1 MQIAAELYHLDSTDI
16 ESVAQTG
23 NWRRLT
29 KVLLK
34 RREFTPEIAA
44 KSAHLFSVRSITGA
58 YLQPGFVDCNGKGVY
73 RAANPPGGALLTVWL
88 KEFTGDEIKI
98 EITKAS
104 GQPVAN
110 LKAPGAPGFTRLN
123 WDLRPTKDVSIEYG
137 GDDPKGL
144 LPAGDYT
151 AELSFWIAKNE
162 TKLSRRS
169 RRGHHAALAGIRFLF
184 AAASQDRFFVCR
196 NSLGPLKGQSN
207 ALTNP
212 NA

>member
-1 MQIAAELYHLDSTDI
+1 M
-16 ESVAQTG
+16 AQTG

-73 RAANPPGGALLTVWL
+73 RGANPPEGALLTVWI

-98 EITKAS
+98 EITKVA

-123 WDLRPTKDVSIEYG
+123 WDLTSDQRRQYRV
-137 GDDPKGL
+137 
-144 LPAGDYT
+144 
-151 AELSFWIAKNE
+151 WW
-162 TKLSRRS
+162 RRS
-169 RRGHHAALAGIRFLF
+169 EATAACRRLHCRVEFL
-184 AAASQDRFFVCR
+184 DR
-196 NSLGPLKGQSN
+196 
-207 ALTNP
+207 
-212 NA
+212 

>member
-73 RAANPPGGALLTVWL
+73 RGANPPGARY
-88 KEFTGDEIKI
+88 
-98 EITKAS
+98 S
-104 GQPVAN
+104 
-110 LKAPGAPGFTRLN
+110 
-123 WDLRPTKDVSIEYG
+123 
-137 GDDPKGL
+137 
-144 LPAGDYT
+144 
-151 AELSFWIAKNE
+151 
-162 TKLSRRS
+162 
-169 RRGHHAALAGIRFLF
+169 LF
-184 AAASQDRFFVCR
+184 
-196 NSLGPLKGQSN
+196 G
-207 ALTNP
+207 
-212 NA
+212 

>member
-1 MQIAAELYHLDSTDI
+1 MKSSDGATDI

-58 YLQPGFVDCNGKGVY
+58 YLQPGFVDCNAKGVY
-73 RAANPPGGALLTVWL
+73 RGANPPERALLTVWI

-98 EITKAS
+98 EITKVA

-123 WDLRPTKDVSIEYG
+123 WDLRRPKTSVSSMVATIRS
-137 GDDPKGL
+137 DCC
-144 LPAGDYT
+144 LPAITLPG
-151 AELSFWIAKNE
+151 
-162 TKLSRRS
+162 
-169 RRGHHAALAGIRFLF
+169 
-184 AAASQDRFFVCR
+184 
-196 NSLGPLKGQSN
+196 
-207 ALTNP
+207 
-212 NA
+212 